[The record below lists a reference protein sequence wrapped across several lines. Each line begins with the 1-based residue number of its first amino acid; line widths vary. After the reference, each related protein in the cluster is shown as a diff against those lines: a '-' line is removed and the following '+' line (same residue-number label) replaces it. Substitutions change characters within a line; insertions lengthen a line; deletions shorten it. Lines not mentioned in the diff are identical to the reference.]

1 MEFEKYTK
9 KYNKPI
15 EIYSDALHLLE
26 NYNWPG
32 NIRELENVTERL
44 VVINQDNI
52 IDKKMVALVL
62 GIRNT
67 DSYAHPED
75 EYNLKASTIALEK
88 HIIEKALARH

>member
-1 MEFEKYTK
+1 MDIEVLFYHFFEKYTK

-44 VVINQDNI
+44 VVINQNNI
-52 IDKKMVALVL
+52 IDKKRWPWCLVS
-62 GIRNT
+62 GIQIPMPTPRTNT
-67 DSYAHPED
+67 
-75 EYNLKASTIALEK
+75 T
-88 HIIEKALARH
+88 